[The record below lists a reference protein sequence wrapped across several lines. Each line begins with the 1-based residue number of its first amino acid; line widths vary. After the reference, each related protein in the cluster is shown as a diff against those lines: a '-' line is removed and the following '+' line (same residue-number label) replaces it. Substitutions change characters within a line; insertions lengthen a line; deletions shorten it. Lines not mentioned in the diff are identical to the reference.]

1 MGLIKDRDPRRI
13 QTQSISKLF
22 QEVATTSHYEVFF
35 QSLPSKLI
43 KFITDRDDEVT
54 NKFIFRDIGLLC
66 KTASLPGTSF
76 ATAQVSGHAMG
87 IVQKYAH
94 TRIYPDFTMSFI
106 VDDKYRVV
114 RFFELW
120 QEFISSGGAENPTR
134 RAYYH
139 RMEYPVDYKC
149 ETLRI
154 QKFDKDHKHD
164 VEYTYVNAF
173 PRSLAPI
180 TVSYDQSRLLEL
192 SVTFTYDR
200 HFFGG
205 LDKLSRSYRSG
216 QLRKYNDP
224 FQFVNTN
231 PRRSS
236 SPVGQSKMRFGDF
249 GASDL
254 NIDYSKY
261 DMNKNYYDPKVKT
274 SFTGDFNFNYKSGLA
289 NGIDYSGSQ
298 SIFPPKQ

>member
-1 MGLIKDRDPRRI
+1 VGLIKDRDPRRI
-13 QTQSISKLF
+13 QTESVRKLF

-35 QSLPSKLI
+35 QSLPAKLI
-43 KFITDRDDEVT
+43 KFIKDRDDEVD
-54 NKFIFRDIGLLC
+54 NKFIFRDLGLLC
-66 KTASLPGTSF
+66 KTATLPGTSF

-94 TRIYPDFTMSFI
+94 TRIYPDFTMTFI

-120 QEFISSGGAENPTR
+120 QEFISSGGQENPTR

-154 QKFDKDHKHD
+154 QKFDKDHDHD
-164 VEYTYVNAF
+164 VEYTYINAF
-173 PRSLAPI
+173 PRSLAPV
-180 TVSYDQSRLLEL
+180 TVSYDRSRLLEL

-205 LDKLSRSYRSG
+205 LDRLSRAYRSG

-231 PRRSS
+231 PADY
-236 SPVGQSKMRFGDF
+236 SKNLKTANIDF
-249 GASDL
+249 GSAFNSGLD
-254 NIDYSKY
+254 IDYSKY
-261 DMNKNYYDPKVKT
+261 NLNKNFVDPKLKT
-274 SFTGDFNFNYKSGLA
+274 KTGDFDFNTNL
-289 NGIDYSGSQ
+289 NIDYTR
-298 SIFPPKQ
+298 FK

>member
-1 MGLIKDRDPRRI
+1 M
-13 QTQSISKLF
+13 
-22 QEVATTSHYEVFF
+22 ATTSHYEVFF
-35 QSLPSKLI
+35 QSLPAKLI
-43 KFITDRDDEVT
+43 KYIKDRDDEVD
-54 NKFIFRDIGLLC
+54 NKFIFRDLGLLC
-66 KTASLPGTSF
+66 KTATLPGTSF

-94 TRIYPDFTMSFI
+94 TRIYPDFTMTFI

-120 QEFISSGGAENPTR
+120 QEFISSGGQENPTR

-154 QKFDKDHKHD
+154 QKFDKDHDHD
-164 VEYTYVNAF
+164 VEYTYINAF
-173 PRSLAPI
+173 PRSLSPV
-180 TVSYDQSRLLEL
+180 TVSYDRSRLLEL

-205 LDKLSRSYRSG
+205 LDRLSRAYRSG

-231 PRRSS
+231 PSDN
-236 SPVGQSKMRFGDF
+236 SKNLKT
-249 GASDL
+249 ASIDYGSAFNSGL
-254 NIDYSKY
+254 DIDYSKY
-261 DMNKNYYDPKVKT
+261 NLNKNYYDPKLKT
-274 SFTGDFNFNYKSGLA
+274 KTGDFDFNTNL
-289 NGIDYSGSQ
+289 NIDYTR
-298 SIFPPKQ
+298 FK

>member
-13 QTQSISKLF
+13 QTESIRKLF

-35 QSLPSKLI
+35 QSLPAKLI
-43 KFITDRDDEVT
+43 RFIKDRDDEVD
-54 NKFIFRDIGLLC
+54 NKFIFRDLGLLC

-94 TRIYPDFTMSFI
+94 TRIYPDFTMTFI

-120 QEFISSGGAENPTR
+120 QEFISSGGQENPTR

-154 QKFDKDHKHD
+154 QKFDKDHDHD
-164 VEYTYVNAF
+164 VEYTYINAF

-205 LDKLSRSYRSG
+205 IDRLSRAYRSG

-231 PRRSS
+231 PADY
-236 SPVGQSKMRFGDF
+236 SKNLKTANVDF
-249 GASDL
+249 GSAFNSGLD
-254 NIDYSKY
+254 IDYSKY
-261 DMNKNYYDPKVKT
+261 NLNKNFVDPKLKT
-274 SFTGDFNFNYKSGLA
+274 KTGDFDFNTNL
-289 NGIDYSGSQ
+289 NIDYTR
-298 SIFPPKQ
+298 FK

>member
-1 MGLIKDRDPRRI
+1 M
-13 QTQSISKLF
+13 
-22 QEVATTSHYEVFF
+22 ATTSHYEVFF
-35 QSLPSKLI
+35 QSLPAKLI
-43 KFITDRDDEVT
+43 RFIKDRDDEVD
-54 NKFIFRDIGLLC
+54 NKFIFRDLGLLC

-94 TRIYPDFTMSFI
+94 TRIYPDFTMTFI

-120 QEFISSGGAENPTR
+120 QEFISSGGQENPTR

-154 QKFDKDHKHD
+154 QKFDKDHDHD
-164 VEYTYVNAF
+164 VEYTYINAF

-205 LDKLSRSYRSG
+205 IDRLSRAYRTG

-231 PRRSS
+231 PADY
-236 SPVGQSKMRFGDF
+236 SKNLKTANVDF
-249 GASDL
+249 GSAFNSGLD
-254 NIDYSKY
+254 IDYSKY
-261 DMNKNYYDPKVKT
+261 NLNKNFVDPKLKT
-274 SFTGDFNFNYKSGLA
+274 KTGDFDFNTNL
-289 NGIDYSGSQ
+289 NIDYTRFNTIASSYTFKNNL
-298 SIFPPKQ
+298 SYNIFSTN

>member
-1 MGLIKDRDPRRI
+1 M
-13 QTQSISKLF
+13 
-22 QEVATTSHYEVFF
+22 ATTSHYEVFF
-35 QSLPSKLI
+35 QSLPAKLI
-43 KFITDRDDEVT
+43 KYIKDRDDEVS
-54 NKFIFRDIGLLC
+54 NKFIFRDLGLLC
-66 KTASLPGTSF
+66 KTATLPGTSF

-94 TRIYPDFTMSFI
+94 TRIYPDFTMTFI

-120 QEFISSGGAENPTR
+120 QEFISSGGQENPTR

-154 QKFDKDHKHD
+154 QKFDKDHDHD
-164 VEYTYVNAF
+164 VEYTYINAF
-173 PRSLAPI
+173 PRSLAPV

-205 LDKLSRSYRSG
+205 LDRLSRAYRSG

-231 PRRSS
+231 PSDYSKNLKTASIDYSS
-236 SPVGQSKMRFGDF
+236 AFNGGLD
-249 GASDL
+249 
-254 NIDYSKY
+254 IDYSKY
-261 DMNKNYYDPKVKT
+261 NLNKNYYDPKLKT
-274 SFTGDFNFNYKSGLA
+274 NTGDFDFNTNL
-289 NGIDYSGSQ
+289 NIDYTNG
-298 SIFPPKQ
+298 PKGYWPSK

>member
-1 MGLIKDRDPRRI
+1 M
-13 QTQSISKLF
+13 
-22 QEVATTSHYEVFF
+22 ATTSHYEVFF
-35 QSLPSKLI
+35 QSLPAKLI
-43 KFITDRDDEVT
+43 KFIKDRDDEVD
-54 NKFIFRDIGLLC
+54 NKFIFRDLGLLC
-66 KTASLPGTSF
+66 KTATLPGTSF

-94 TRIYPDFTMSFI
+94 TRIYPDFTMTFI

-120 QEFISSGGAENPTR
+120 QEFISSGGQENPTR

-154 QKFDKDHKHD
+154 QKFDKDHDHD
-164 VEYTYVNAF
+164 VEYTYINAF

-205 LDKLSRSYRSG
+205 IDRLSRAYRSG

-231 PRRSS
+231 PANF
-236 SPVGQSKMRFGDF
+236 SKNLKTANVDYGSAFNGGLD
-249 GASDL
+249 
-254 NIDYSKY
+254 IDYSKY
-261 DMNKNYYDPKVKT
+261 NLNKNFVDPKLKT
-274 SFTGDFNFNYKSGLA
+274 KTGDFDFNTNL
-289 NGIDYSGSQ
+289 NIDYTR
-298 SIFPPKQ
+298 FK

>member
-1 MGLIKDRDPRRI
+1 M
-13 QTQSISKLF
+13 
-22 QEVATTSHYEVFF
+22 ATTSHYEVFF
-35 QSLPSKLI
+35 QSLPAKLI
-43 KFITDRDDEVT
+43 KYIKDRDDEVD
-54 NKFIFRDIGLLC
+54 NKFIFRDLGLLC
-66 KTASLPGTSF
+66 KTATLPGTSF

-94 TRIYPDFTMSFI
+94 TRIYPDFTMTFI

-120 QEFISSGGAENPTR
+120 QEFISSGGQENPTR

-154 QKFDKDHKHD
+154 QKFDKDHDHD
-164 VEYTYVNAF
+164 VEYTYINAF
-173 PRSLAPI
+173 PRSLAPV
-180 TVSYDQSRLLEL
+180 TVSYDRSRLLEL

-205 LDKLSRSYRSG
+205 LDRLSRAYRSG

-231 PRRSS
+231 PSDY
-236 SPVGQSKMRFGDF
+236 SKNLKTADIDYGSAFNSGLD
-249 GASDL
+249 
-254 NIDYSKY
+254 IDYSKY
-261 DMNKNYYDPKVKT
+261 NLNKNYFDPKLKT
-274 SFTGDFNFNYKSGLA
+274 KTGDFDFNTNL
-289 NGIDYSGSQ
+289 NIDYTR
-298 SIFPPKQ
+298 FK

>member
-1 MGLIKDRDPRRI
+1 MSLIRDRDPRRI
-13 QTQSISKLF
+13 QTESVRKLF

-35 QSLPSKLI
+35 QSLPAKLI
-43 KFITDRDDEVT
+43 KFIKDRDDEVD
-54 NKFIFRDIGLLC
+54 NKFIFRDLGLLC
-66 KTASLPGTSF
+66 KTATLPGTSF

-94 TRIYPDFTMSFI
+94 TRIYPDFTMTFI

-120 QEFISSGGAENPTR
+120 QEFISSGGQENPTR

-154 QKFDKDHKHD
+154 QKFDKDHDHD
-164 VEYTYVNAF
+164 VEYTYINAF
-173 PRSLAPI
+173 PRSLAPV
-180 TVSYDQSRLLEL
+180 TVSYDRSRLLEL

-205 LDKLSRSYRSG
+205 LDRLSRAYRSG

-231 PRRSS
+231 PSNSS
-236 SPVGQSKMRFGDF
+236 KNLQT
-249 GASDL
+249 ASIDYSSAFNGGL
-254 NIDYSKY
+254 DVDYSKY
-261 DMNKNYYDPKVKT
+261 NLNKNYYDPKLKT
-274 SFTGDFNFNYKSGLA
+274 KTGDFDFNTNL
-289 NGIDYSGSQ
+289 NIDYTNG
-298 SIFPPKQ
+298 PKGYWPSK

>member
-1 MGLIKDRDPRRI
+1 MSLIKDRDPRRI
-13 QTQSISKLF
+13 QTESIRKLF

-35 QSLPSKLI
+35 QSLPAKLI
-43 KFITDRDDEVT
+43 KFIKDRDDEVD
-54 NKFIFRDIGLLC
+54 NKFIFRDLGLLC

-94 TRIYPDFTMSFI
+94 TRIYPDFTMTFI

-205 LDKLSRSYRSG
+205 LDRLSRAYRSG

-231 PRRSS
+231 AKQNSI
-236 SPVGQSKMRFGDF
+236 VKT
-249 GASDL
+249 ADL
-254 NIDYSKY
+254 NFADAFNNGLGLDVDYSKY
-261 DMNKNYYDPKVKT
+261 SSSKNYFDPKLKT
-274 SFTGDFNFNYKSGLA
+274 NLGDFKFDTDLGLNYSNYS
-289 NGIDYSGSQ
+289 NGPSL
-298 SIFPPKQ
+298 FPSKQ

>member
-1 MGLIKDRDPRRI
+1 VGLIKDRDPRRI
-13 QTQSISKLF
+13 QTESIRKLF

-35 QSLPSKLI
+35 QSLPAKLI
-43 KFITDRDDEVT
+43 KFIKDRDDEVT
-54 NKFIFRDIGLLC
+54 NKFIFRDLGLLC

-94 TRIYPDFTMSFI
+94 TRIYPDFTMTFI

-205 LDKLSRSYRSG
+205 LDRLSRAYRSG

-231 PRRSS
+231 PSQNS
-236 SPVGQSKMRFGDF
+236 NLKTSN
-249 GASDL
+249 L
-254 NIDYSKY
+254 NFADSFNRGLNLGLDIDYSKY
-261 DMNKNYYDPKVKT
+261 ATSKNYFDPKLKT
-274 SFTGDFNFNYKSGLA
+274 NLGDFKFDTDL
-289 NGIDYSGSQ
+289 GIDYSSGPTNFWPS
-298 SIFPPKQ
+298 KQ

>member
-1 MGLIKDRDPRRI
+1 M
-13 QTQSISKLF
+13 
-22 QEVATTSHYEVFF
+22 ATTSHYEVFF
-35 QSLPSKLI
+35 QSLPAKLI
-43 KFITDRDDEVT
+43 KFIKDRDDEVD
-54 NKFIFRDIGLLC
+54 NKFIFRDLGLLC
-66 KTASLPGTSF
+66 KTATLPGTSF

-94 TRIYPDFTMSFI
+94 TRIYPDFTMTFI

-120 QEFISSGGAENPTR
+120 QEFISSGGQENPTR

-154 QKFDKDHKHD
+154 QKFDKDHDHD
-164 VEYTYVNAF
+164 VEYTYINAF
-173 PRSLAPI
+173 PRSLSPV
-180 TVSYDQSRLLEL
+180 TVSYDRSRLLEL

-205 LDKLSRSYRSG
+205 LDRLSRAYRSG

-231 PRRSS
+231 PANY
-236 SPVGQSKMRFGDF
+236 SKNLKTANIDF
-249 GASDL
+249 GSAFNSGLD
-254 NIDYSKY
+254 IDYSKY
-261 DMNKNYYDPKVKT
+261 NLNKNFVDPKLKT
-274 SFTGDFNFNYKSGLA
+274 KTGDFDFNTNL
-289 NGIDYSGSQ
+289 NIDYTR
-298 SIFPPKQ
+298 FK